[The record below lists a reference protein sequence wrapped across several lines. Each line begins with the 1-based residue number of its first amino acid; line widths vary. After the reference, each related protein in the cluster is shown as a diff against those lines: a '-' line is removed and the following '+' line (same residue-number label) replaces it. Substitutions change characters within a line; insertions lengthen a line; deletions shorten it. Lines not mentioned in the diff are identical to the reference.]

1 MSSDLYRNRDNPF
14 FFIMPFALSKT
25 SASATLAF
33 YFVSIIN
40 SASVFTSAALADRI
54 GTLNTI
60 IPCSQICGVLI
71 LA

>member
-1 MSSDLYRNRDNPF
+1 MSSAPYRNRDNLF
-14 FFIMPFALSKT
+14 FFMPFALSKT
-25 SASATLAF
+25 SASATLTF

-40 SASVFTSAALADRI
+40 AASVFTPAALADRI

-60 IPCSQICGVLI
+60 IPCTQKCGVLI